1 MKKYIIAAAT
11 IMAINN
17 SPTFAHGEVTTGQAR
32 TDHAHYADQPPVL
45 SSANEK
51 EQVPEITQAQ
61 GGERGRT
68 ERPFEQGL
76 NAVDEQEADRWNEK
90 FRL

>member
-17 SPTFAHGEVTTGQAR
+17 SPTFAQGKVTTG
-32 TDHAHYADQPPVL
+32 HALASKANYPDQPTEL